1 MHFCIDN
8 NSCLAIDNVREIPFP
23 PLKKKGGKRRKRE
36 IKSDEIRHRL

>member
-23 PLKKKGGKRRKRE
+23 PLKKKGEKEEKE
-36 IKSDEIRHRL
+36 K